1 MLSSV
6 TLLSLLPL
14 LVRSSPFRADG
25 FAFKAQHRQNFK
37 RDDSSTLTPAV
48 TPSQTP
54 TLTTVSTTSPV
65 TPVPTADTTPTAVAL
80 FLPPDYASP
89 TPAAVT
95 PQDTETKRPLVM
107 AYYPDWAGSRFPP
120 EKIDF
125 NRFDWIDF
133 AFALPDQ
140 NLNLTWDDPTGAPAL
155 VRRLVNA
162 AHVNG
167 KKVKLS
173 VGGWTGSQ

>member
-6 TLLSLLPL
+6 TLFSLLPL
-14 LVRSSPFRADG
+14 LACSSPVRHQASNG
-25 FAFKAQHRQNFK
+25 FTFKAQHGNNFE
-37 RDDSSTLTPAV
+37 RDVSSTQTQAV
-48 TPSQTP
+48 STSQTP
-54 TLTTVSTTSPV
+54 TTTSV
-65 TPVPTADTTPTAVAL
+65 TPAMADTTSTALAL

-89 TPAAVT
+89 TPAAVAPENT
-95 PQDTETKRPLVM
+95 QPERPLVM
-107 AYYPDWAGSRFPP
+107 AYYPDWAGSTFPP

-140 NLNLTWDDPTGAPAL
+140 NFNLTWDDPSGAPAL
-155 VRRLVNA
+155 LRRLVNA
-162 AHVNG
+162 AHANG